1 MEVDIST
8 GSGKTAGAFK
18 EDLLWTHRGL
28 SGPAVL
34 QISSYWRPGTPI
46 EIDLFDGDAA
56 AWLIGH
62 KKSSRKHLNNLL
74 GERLPS
80 RLADAWCAAVG
91 CKARNPWPI
100 CRTRHCASSAN
111 RLIAGGWCRP
121 APRATRR
128 PK

>member
-1 MEVDIST
+1 T
-8 GSGKTAGAFK
+8 GSGKTAGTFK

-46 EIDLFDGDAA
+46 EIDLFDGEDAA

-74 GERLPS
+74 GER
-80 RLADAWCAAVG
+80 
-91 CKARNPWPI
+91 
-100 CRTRHCASSAN
+100 
-111 RLIAGGWCRP
+111 
-121 APRATRR
+121 
-128 PK
+128 